1 MYQRALAE
9 DDLWDSVVVGNF
21 GFVLP
26 KISIMVAWHLYST
39 LACVTPLAH
48 LGSSTAAGTAAWL

>member
-26 KISIMVAWHLYST
+26 KISIMVAWHLYFN
-39 LACVTPLAH
+39 
-48 LGSSTAAGTAAWL
+48 LGVCNTIGSFGPSTAAGTAAWL